1 MDEDSQCGG
10 EVHWHQ
16 DASRTEGN
24 ELSDL
29 FVKLII
35 GSNTELFISFED
47 ICLTICHCWT
57 VAVRAEIPFWP
68 CLFSMKAGAGSGATQ
83 EAVWAILMNSP
94 HQSDE

>member
-1 MDEDSQCGG
+1 MDEDSQFGG
-10 EVHWHQ
+10 EVQWHQ
-16 DASRTEGN
+16 DTSRTEGH

-29 FVKLII
+29 FVKLILE
-35 GSNTELFISFED
+35 NFSFED

-57 VAVRAEIPFWP
+57 VAVRAETPFWP

-94 HQSDE
+94 LQSDE